1 MSDFRYHI
9 ASLAAVFLAL
19 GIGIFVGTAFVGAP
33 VVDRQTRLIKNLE
46 KNVTAQMQEAGE
58 REKNEDALR
67 GLVPRLV
74 QGKLSG
80 RRVLLVQTEPGQ
92 SADAVAA
99 VLREAGAETVVRITL
114 PAPAWRGGAGESLSE
129 DEVTKQAEALA
140 QILPDPTE
148 AAIKPF
154 RDRGQITGETGDAL
168 FAGFRLIV
176 FVSGD
181 GAKAGAAAT
190 EQQRQQEQ
198 QGPLNLARMRD
209 VPLLRGLHAEVT
221 AVAAEPLEA
230 AVSLMPAYQSVDVA
244 TVDNADR
251 AAGQIAIVFALTGEK
266 NNYGLKATAERVLP
280 ASLSE
285 LLPTPTAPTAPPS
298 VPTPFASPS
307 PSLSPSPAP
316 AAAPMMV
323 RP

>member
-67 GLVPRLV
+67 GLVPRFV
-74 QGKLSG
+74 QGKLLG

-92 SADAVAA
+92 TADAVAS
-99 VLREAGAETVVRITL
+99 VLREAGADVVRITL
-114 PAPAWRGGAGESLSE
+114 PASAWRGGDGESLSE
-129 DEVTKQAEALA
+129 EEVTKQAEALA
-140 QILPDPTE
+140 QILPAPTE

-168 FAGFRLIV
+168 FAAFRLIV

-181 GAKAGAAAT
+181 GTKAGAAAT
-190 EQQRQQEQ
+190 EQRLQEQ
-198 QGPLNLARMRD
+198 QGPLDLAKMRD
-209 VPLLRGLHAEVT
+209 VPLLRGLHAGVT

-230 AVSLMPAYQSVDVA
+230 AVSLMPAYQSADVA

-285 LLPTPTAPTAPPS
+285 PLPTPTAPPS

-316 AAAPMMV
+316 MAAPVTV